1 MTTRTDSAGNVTSS
15 PPMYPYPAVAKYN
28 GAGDVNAA
36 SSYSSSAPLYTA
48 AVPDWAGVDFFDP
61 YAAAPL

>member
-1 MTTRTDSAGNVTSS
+1 
-15 PPMYPYPAVAKYN
+15 MYPYPAVAKYN